1 MLVKVNG
8 EFVEIETKSNIEDL
22 LVFLDIPKVRI
33 AVELNGKANSPK
45 LMAKAMKKAVESGR
59 EAFLAGRM
67 EKRLYASASSPE
79 EGTID

>member
-8 EFVEIETKSNIEDL
+8 EFVEIEKKSNIEDL

-33 AVELNGKANSPK
+33 AVELNDE
-45 LMAKAMKKAVESGR
+45 AVPTP
-59 EAFLAGRM
+59 
-67 EKRLYASASSPE
+67 ASTIIGTLASSPE